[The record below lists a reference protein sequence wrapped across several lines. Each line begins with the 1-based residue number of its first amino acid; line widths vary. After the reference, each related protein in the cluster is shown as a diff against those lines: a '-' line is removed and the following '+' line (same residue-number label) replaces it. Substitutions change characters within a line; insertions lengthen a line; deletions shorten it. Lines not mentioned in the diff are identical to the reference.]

1 MQRLLEVPDFMP
13 TVIGCHK
20 EDINMT
26 KQEFHELTE
35 KGVLLL
41 DGATGSNLMK
51 AGMPRGVC
59 TESWVLEHKDVI
71 QTLQRAYIEA
81 GSHIIYAPT
90 FGGNRINL
98 TMHGLDGQIEEIT
111 HTLAGYSREIAP
123 AGV

>member
-1 MQRLLEVPDFMP
+1 
-13 TVIGCHK
+13 
-20 EDINMT
+20 MT
-26 KQEFHELTE
+26 KQEFKELVA
-35 KGVLLL
+35 KGKVVL

-71 QTLQRAYIEA
+71 QSLQKAYIEA

-98 TMHGLDGQIEEIT
+98 TMHGLEDQIEQIN
-111 HTLAGYSREIAP
+111 H
-123 AGV
+123 